1 MKYISTR
8 GHMAPATFSEILL
21 EGLAPDG
28 GLCVP
33 EFYPRLDV
41 DALRGRS
48 YQEIALAVI
57 APFAPEIDPLV
68 LRSLIDRSYTATTFG
83 TDAIVPVSP
92 LPYCGRD
99 LWLAHTS
106 NGPTLAFKDVAMQ
119 LLGNLFEHVL
129 GDTGREIN
137 ILGATSGDTGSAAE
151 AAMAG
156 KHNVRVF
163 MLSPLGKMSPFQAA
177 QMFSIL
183 DENIVNIAI
192 RGVFDDCQDLVKRIA
207 GDLEFKRRYSIG
219 AVNSMNWGRIVAQ
232 IVYYVTS
239 WLHVTDDGY
248 EGPVSFAVPSG
259 NFGNILAAHVAREMG
274 VPIDRLILA
283 TNENDV
289 LDEFFTTG
297 VYRVRNAES
306 VYATSSPSMDISK
319 ASNFE
324 RFVYDVT
331 GRDAERTRML
341 FAEVER
347 SGGFDLDGTDALA
360 PYRVVSGRSTH
371 ADRVATIRSVFEAT
385 GQLIDPHTAD
395 GVKVAVGAGV
405 EGRIV
410 CIETA
415 LAAKFADTI
424 AEALGRRPHRPA
436 AFEGLEALPQRVEV
450 LENDDAPVR
459 AVIRRV
465 VAAQS

>member
-1 MKYISTR
+1 
-8 GHMAPATFSEILL
+8 
-21 EGLAPDG
+21 
-28 GLCVP
+28 
-33 EFYPRLDV
+33 
-41 DALRGRS
+41 
-48 YQEIALAVI
+48 
-57 APFAPEIDPLV
+57 
-68 LRSLIDRSYTATTFG
+68 
-83 TDAIVPVSP
+83 
-92 LPYCGRD
+92 
-99 LWLAHTS
+99 
-106 NGPTLAFKDVAMQ
+106 
-119 LLGNLFEHVL
+119 
-129 GDTGREIN
+129 
-137 ILGATSGDTGSAAE
+137 
-151 AAMAG
+151 
-156 KHNVRVF
+156 

-331 GRDAERTRML
+331 GRDAERTRVL

-436 AFEGLEALPQRVEV
+436 AFDGLEALPQRVEV

-459 AVIRRV
+459 AVIGRV